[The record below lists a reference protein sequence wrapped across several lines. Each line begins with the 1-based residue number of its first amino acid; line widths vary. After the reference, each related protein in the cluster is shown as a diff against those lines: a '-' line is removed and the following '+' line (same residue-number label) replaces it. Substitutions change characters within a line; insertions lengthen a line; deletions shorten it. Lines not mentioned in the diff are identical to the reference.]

1 MIRRLAAIVA
11 ATAMILTLA
20 VPALAG
26 GWAEIVPDAQT
37 TEPPVEGQPVE
48 IGFLVLQHGQT
59 PAPWE
64 VATVHFTNASTGATI
79 DIVAQND
86 RPDGHF
92 VVSVALPEAG
102 NWSWQVT
109 LRDLLVS
116 EQRPVAFTVTTASG
130 QVPAHD
136 PSTTASAIERL
147 DGLLRTEQ
155 VRTDRLIAQ
164 MDTVVAERDELATRM
179 DAAEIA
185 AASAAPATVPLL
197 AVLTLAVLAGATAG
211 FAMSWLSGRNGPSVT
226 FSPDPREAD
235 RV

>member
-1 MIRRLAAIVA
+1 MIRRLAAAVA
-11 ATAMILTLA
+11 AIAMILTLA

-37 TEPPVEGQPVE
+37 TEPLVEGQPVE
-48 IGFLVLQHGQT
+48 IGFLVLQHGRT

-64 VATVHFTNASTGATI
+64 EATVQFRNTSTGATI
-79 DIVAQND
+79 DVVAQND
-86 RPDGHF
+86 RPNGHF
-92 VVSVALPEAG
+92 VVSVTLPEAG

-109 LRDLLVS
+109 LRDLVS

-130 QVPAHD
+130 QAPAHD

-164 MDTVVAERDELATRM
+164 MDAAVAERDELATRL
-179 DAAEIA
+179 DAAEVA
-185 AASAAPATVPLL
+185 AATAAPATVPLL

-211 FAMSWLSGRNGPSVT
+211 FAMSWLSGRLGPGLT
-226 FSPDPREAD
+226 LSPGPREAD